1 MRAKECFRQSPV
13 LAFVPPLCAPLISHF
28 TFMDSMSFFLK
39 KQKYVQMSS
48 LAGKQFKTMS
58 VNHFAEFFG
67 FISLK
72 EIYHPKWFLHLVYI
86 N

>member
-1 MRAKECFRQSPV
+1 MHAKECFRQSPV

-58 VNHFAEFFG
+58 VNNGDFQPDGHVRESDAMVNFP
-67 FISLK
+67 L
-72 EIYHPKWFLHLVYI
+72 
-86 N
+86 